1 MNKPDKVRVFN
12 AFSPFLRLLNAYNK
26 DNFHQERFTPRSVC
40 DAAGATMLIILIP
53 TLIVLVV
60 WFLIEVNANFK
71 KFIVQLPLILSV
83 LQMELTFL
91 ALMMKSRNITN
102 TINRLQLIIDQR
114 ECVFLIADGS

>member
-1 MNKPDKVRVFN
+1 MGKPDKVRVFN

-26 DNFHQERFTPRSVC
+26 ENFYHDKFTSRSLC
-40 DAAGATMLIILIP
+40 DVIGATLLIILIP
-53 TLIVLVV
+53 MLIVLVL

-71 KFIVQLPLILSV
+71 KFIVQLPLILSI

-114 ECVFLIADGS
+114 ECFLNF